1 MMSPRE
7 ESCRWLIV
15 QAYCL
20 WCHRQQRR
28 WSLMSYA
35 RALGLE
41 PTLPDLEE
49 WWT

>member
-1 MMSPRE
+1 MSPRE

-20 WCHRQQRR
+20 WCHQHRRR
-28 WSLMSYA
+28 WAMLRYA

-49 WWT
+49 WA